1 MRHMK
6 HRLLT
11 ITVATAVAMALT
23 VPQALANH
31 ESSPK
36 SGPDHARG
44 EDVAY
49 PLVFPV
55 QGANTFGDHFWSP
68 RGSGIHHA
76 VDIMANKMTPIVAVA
91 SGTVQWVGSRC
102 CTLRI
107 KHDDGWSSSYIH
119 LNNDS
124 PGTDDGQGWGIAPG
138 ITKGTHVN
146 AGQLVAYVGDSGN
159 AEGTSPHLHFELIDP
174 HGVYVDPYLAL
185 RAAEGGAPVTV
196 SGTTTTTCSVP
207 TVGSLSTLTG
217 SSSLIKR
224 GARGDAVNQLQQFL
238 RAAGHD
244 VGPIDGIFGSKT
256 VAGVRQFQER
266 QGLSPDGVVG
276 PVTRSAVK
284 RIAAA
289 LPSSSALVSS
299 SRTLRPGDRG
309 SDVKQIQVLLQLAGH
324 EVGGADGVLGP
335 KTQTGIEAFQRQAGL
350 TVDGKIGP
358 NTRAQLSAALGLSG
372 IDACS

>member
-11 ITVATAVAMALT
+11 VTVATAMAMALT
-23 VPQALANH
+23 VPYALANH

-68 RGSGIHHA
+68 RGRGIHHA

-91 SGTVQWVGSRC
+91 SGTVQWVGSNC

-146 AGQLVAYVGDSGN
+146 AGQLIAYVGDSGN
-159 AEGTSPHLHFELIDP
+159 AEGTSRQRRGNLASSPLRVDRSTRRLRRPVPLAAGGRRWCSGDRFRCHDLDLQRAHRRIAISPHRELRPDQ
-174 HGVYVDPYLAL
+174 
-185 RAAEGGAPVTV
+185 
-196 SGTTTTTCSVP
+196 
-207 TVGSLSTLTG
+207 
-217 SSSLIKR
+217 
-224 GARGDAVNQLQQFL
+224 ARG
-238 RAAGHD
+238 
-244 VGPIDGIFGSKT
+244 
-256 VAGVRQFQER
+256 
-266 QGLSPDGVVG
+266 
-276 PVTRSAVK
+276 TR
-284 RIAAA
+284 
-289 LPSSSALVSS
+289 
-299 SRTLRPGDRG
+299 
-309 SDVKQIQVLLQLAGH
+309 
-324 EVGGADGVLGP
+324 
-335 KTQTGIEAFQRQAGL
+335 
-350 TVDGKIGP
+350 
-358 NTRAQLSAALGLSG
+358 
-372 IDACS
+372 

>member
-11 ITVATAVAMALT
+11 VTVATAMAMALT
-23 VPQALANH
+23 VPYALANH

-68 RGSGIHHA
+68 RGRGIHHA

-91 SGTVQWVGSRC
+91 SGTVQWVGSNC

-146 AGQLVAYVGDSGN
+146 AGQLIAYVGDSGN

-174 HGVYVDPYLAL
+174 HGVYVDPYLSL

-196 SGTTTTTCSVP
+196 SGATTSTCSVP
-207 TVGSLSTLTG
+207 TVGSLSALTG
-217 SSSLIKR
+217 NSGLIKR
-224 GARGDAVNQLQQFL
+224 GARGSAVNQLQQFL

-244 VGPIDGIFGSKT
+244 VGTVDGIFGSKT

-266 QGLSPDGVVG
+266 QGLNPDGVVG
-276 PVTRSAVK
+276 PITLSAIK

-335 KTQTGIEAFQRQAGL
+335 KTQAGIEAFQRRAGL

-358 NTRAQLSAALGLSG
+358 NTRAQLAAALGLSG